1 MKAALW
7 LTRRWRA
14 TLAAVQ
20 VAAVVTLLS
29 ACASTPQPVP
39 ASVAPDDGQMLIVA
53 VQDSPETL
61 PAVGAT
67 PRLRY
72 GGAAVYAGSTP
83 ALALA
88 ADLAREH
95 GLAEQGAWTIAALQ
109 WRCML
114 YRLAPG
120 ADRAALQATLARD
133 PRVQLAQALNSF
145 ETLTGALAPEGAAA
159 GAGAGI
165 GIGIG
170 TSTGTGTG
178 TADPLYDDPY
188 LELQRGFATI
198 KAGPAQRFSRGEGVR
213 VALIDTAVDSQHP
226 DLAGRIVKQR
236 DFGGSAHPAAAGG
249 EAHGTQ
255 MAGVIAAVANN
266 RLGIAGVAPQARL
279 LAYRACWP
287 APGGI
292 TSHCN
297 SFTLAQALG
306 AAIADGS
313 DIINLSLG
321 GPADPLLQRLLEHA
335 IAGGAIVVAALPPGG
350 RPSGFPV
357 GVRGVLAVASSDEA
371 GNGPHSAFAL
381 SAPGADIL
389 TLAPSGGYGY
399 ATGSS
404 MAAAH
409 VSGAVA
415 LLRALRP
422 GLRGALAQA
431 WLAGAG
437 GGPIDLCRALSK
449 MDTAAACSAASLS
462 APSAPSGPAG
472 PSTPSTPSAP
482 AKSAAR

>member
-7 LTRRWRA
+7 LQRRWRA
-14 TLAAVQ
+14 ALAALQ
-20 VAAVVTLLS
+20 VAALVSLLS
-29 ACASTPQPVP
+29 ACASTPHPVP
-39 ASVAPDDGQMLIVA
+39 ASAAPDDGQMLIVA
-53 VQDSPETL
+53 VQDSPEAR

-72 GGAAVYAGSTP
+72 AGAAAYAGSTP

-95 GLAEQGAWTIAALQ
+95 GLTEEGAWTIAALQ

-114 YRLAPG
+114 YRLVPG
-120 ADRAALQATLARD
+120 ADRAALLTRLARD
-133 PRVQLAQALNSF
+133 PRVQLAQPLNSF
-145 ETLTGALAPEGAAA
+145 ETLTGALAPEGAAP
-159 GAGAGI
+159 GA
-165 GIGIG
+165 
-170 TSTGTGTG
+170 GTGTG
-178 TADPLYDDPY
+178 AAGPLYDDPY
-188 LELQRGFATI
+188 LDLQRGFATI
-198 KAGPAQRFSRGEGVR
+198 QAGPAQRFSRGEGVR

-226 DLAGRIVKQR
+226 DLAGRIAKQR
-236 DFGGSAHPAAAGG
+236 DFGGGAHLAAAGG

-287 APGGI
+287 APGGA

-321 GPADPLLQRLLEHA
+321 GPADPLLARLLEQA

-350 RPSGFPV
+350 RAGGFPV
-357 GVRGVLAVASSDEA
+357 GVRGVLAVASSDEE
-371 GNGPHSAFAL
+371 GSGPRAAFAL

-422 GLRGALAQA
+422 GLRGALAQE
-431 WLAGAG
+431 WLAGAA
-437 GGPIDLCRALSK
+437 GGPIDLCRALRK
-449 MDTAAACSAASLS
+449 MDTATACNPQAPAS
-462 APSAPSGPAG
+462 PAS
-472 PSTPSTPSAP
+472 PAAP